1 MEYQT
6 PETKT
11 ALTCSLMQSAEKTPT
26 LREIIHGLNQTAD
39 HKVVLEVVLAKR
51 DGESK

>member
-11 ALTCSLMQSAEKTPT
+11 APTCSLMQSAEKTPT

-39 HKVVLEVVLAKR
+39 DKVVLEVVLAQR
-51 DGESK
+51 DGESM